1 MFRLRAKA
9 KGLALVFERTPDVP
23 QYVRLDENKL
33 RQVLI
38 NLLSNAVKFT
48 KVGSIMLRV
57 GSKEYEVRSREA
69 ALLHFEVEDTGIGI
83 APEELDSVFDTFVQ
97 TASGRQSYQ
106 GTGLGMP
113 ISRRFVRMMGGDITV
128 SSELGKGTTFK
139 FDVPVRLADPDKVQ
153 AAYPTRRVI
162 SLEPGQHAAD
172 GGPYRLLVAEDK
184 AVNRALLLKLL
195 KPLGFDVR
203 EAVNGQEAV
212 EIWEEWH
219 PHLIWMDMR
228 MPVLD
233 GYEATKHIKSRIE
246 NRKPKVETVIIAL
259 TASAFEEDRATALA
273 SGCDDFVRKPFRE
286 IELFDTLAK
295 HLGVRF
301 VYEEAGKQVEKGT
314 ERTSPTERLSVTALA
329 AMPSGWLT
337 DMYQATLEGDLSW
350 MATLVEQIQDA
361 NLADTLS
368 ELINDFEHD
377 MILDLIRLAQA

>member
-1 MFRLRAKA
+1 
-9 KGLALVFERTPDVP
+9 
-23 QYVRLDENKL
+23 
-33 RQVLI
+33 
-38 NLLSNAVKFT
+38 
-48 KVGSIMLRV
+48 
-57 GSKEYEVRSREA
+57 
-69 ALLHFEVEDTGIGI
+69 
-83 APEELDSVFDTFVQ
+83 
-97 TASGRQSYQ
+97 
-106 GTGLGMP
+106 MP
-113 ISRRFVRMMGGDITV
+113 ISRRFVHMMGGDITV

-139 FDVPVRLADPDKVQ
+139 LDVPVRLADPDKVQ

-162 SLEPGQHAAD
+162 SLEPGQRAAD

-195 KPLGFDVR
+195 RPLGFDVR
-203 EAVNGQEAV
+203 EAVNGQEAI

-233 GYEATKHIKSRIE
+233 GYEATKHIKSSIE

-286 IELFDTLAK
+286 IEIFDTLAK

-314 ERTSPTERLSVTALA
+314 EGTPPTERLSVTTLA
-329 AMPSGWLT
+329 AMPSKWLA
-337 DMYQATLEGDLSW
+337 DMYQATLEGDLNW
-350 MATLVEQIQDA
+350 MTTLVEQIQDA

-377 MILDLIRLAQA
+377 VILDLIRLAQAQR